1 MHLTQAQLF
10 YFNGDKQHAY
20 HHLELYLDARFVE
33 CKHSCYT
40 CDQRVRHGSVPV
52 SCASCRVASY
62 CDRKHQKMTYKN
74 ERICHMVLCPL
85 LGYWRV
91 TRKKYKKRKGLT
103 NKKQRE
109 YVRVFETFFESISL
123 DGLIIADGNL
133 LKIDSTDR

>member
-1 MHLTQAQLF
+1 
-10 YFNGDKQHAY
+10 
-20 HHLELYLDARFVE
+20 
-33 CKHSCYT
+33 
-40 CDQRVRHGSVPV
+40 
-52 SCASCRVASY
+52 
-62 CDRKHQKMTYKN
+62 MTWKK
-74 ERICHMVLCPL
+74 ERICHKVLCPL